1 MNEILAF
8 PNRDQ
13 SRLPQDAV
21 RPLAP
26 PRALDSRARR
36 APEQAAAGAND
47 PLNRIWMIVLRGCLV
62 FVAGLVLLRIFQFAL
77 SGA

>member
-1 MNEILAF
+1 
-8 PNRDQ
+8 
-13 SRLPQDAV
+13 
-21 RPLAP
+21 
-26 PRALDSRARR
+26 LDSRARR